1 MTAQAAY
8 PLNEFLSRMLHG
20 YQIDN
25 VVFIIEGLKAGRS
38 YEEMMAT
45 CDPLGEF
52 KELANIKMVE
62 GDDYAG
68 LY

>member
-1 MTAQAAY
+1 
-8 PLNEFLSRMLHG
+8 MLHG